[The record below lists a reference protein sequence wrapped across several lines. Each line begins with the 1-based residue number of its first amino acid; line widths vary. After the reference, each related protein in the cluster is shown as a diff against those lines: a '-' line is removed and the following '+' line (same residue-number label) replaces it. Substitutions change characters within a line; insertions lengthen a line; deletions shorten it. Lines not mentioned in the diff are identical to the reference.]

1 MSKAFILHF
10 SVMLD
15 ASLSWSRVR
24 MLAVLGLGLAFFPV
38 AVSAAEPLMLPAAQV
53 GIPYQG
59 IVSVVAGQDEPYQW
73 EVSTS
78 TLSPILPP
86 GLMGSVVQNRNLAL
100 RGVPTEAGR
109 WQFTALP
116 FSASGT
122 QVNDGFLVTLDV
134 QPASPVPVIVP
145 AAGSRRG
152 MVGAAFS
159 SEPVVGVAG
168 GVAPYRWVMIGGGLP
183 TGLRFTSQGTIEGVP
198 TVSGQYLFQAEVSDA
213 NDMRAVASVMISVA
227 ESSAACGCS
236 SGGSGAIVSVPF
248 TVPSSLSV
256 SDRQAVLART
266 GLAANTVV
274 QTTEIDPLMQR
285 PTLYYIGTDA
295 RRHPFQDEQT
305 YQSWYAASPAN
316 VRSVSRAQLM
326 EVPFGD
332 AVTYRPGE
340 RVKFQ
345 TGTDTYVVTAPKTL
359 RTVTNEVADGMSWT
373 QEVKELDQA
382 CRGAYRL
389 LDEPVMSSY
398 DPGMT
403 RMQYAAPSAV
413 LGAL

>member
-1 MSKAFILHF
+1 
-10 SVMLD
+10 MLD

-24 MLAVLGLGLAFFPV
+24 ILAVLGLGLGFFPV
-38 AVSAAEPLMLPAAQV
+38 TVLAAEPLMLPAAQV
-53 GIPYQG
+53 GIPYRG
-59 IVSVVAGQDEPYQW
+59 TVPGAAGQDEPYHW

-86 GLMGSVVQNRNLAL
+86 GLTGSVVQNRHLVL

-109 WQFTALP
+109 WQFMALP

-122 QVNDGFLVTLDV
+122 QVNDGFLVTMDV
-134 QPASPVPVIVP
+134 QSASPVPVIVP
-145 AAGSRRG
+145 AVGSRAG
-152 MVGAAFS
+152 TVGVAFS

-168 GVAPYRWVMIGGGLP
+168 GVAPYRWTMIGGGLP
-183 TGLRFTSQGTIEGVP
+183 TGLRFTSQGIIEGVP
-198 TVSGQYLFQAEVSDA
+198 TVSGQYVFQAEVSDV
-213 NDMRAVASVMISVA
+213 NDMRAVASVMISVT
-227 ESSAACGCS
+227 ESSVPCGCS
-236 SGGSGAIVSVPF
+236 PGGSGMVASVPF
-248 TVPSSLSV
+248 AVPSSLSV
-256 SDRQAVLART
+256 SDRQAVLARV
-266 GLAANTVV
+266 GVAANTVV
-274 QTTEIDPLMQR
+274 QTTELDPLMQR

-305 YQSWYAASPAN
+305 YQSWYAAAPAN
-316 VRSVSRAQLM
+316 VRSLSRAMLS
-326 EVPFGD
+326 EIPFGD

-359 RTVTNEVADGMSWT
+359 RTVTNEVASALSWE

-382 CRGAYRL
+382 CRGAYRVL
-389 LDEPVMSSY
+389 SEPVMSSY